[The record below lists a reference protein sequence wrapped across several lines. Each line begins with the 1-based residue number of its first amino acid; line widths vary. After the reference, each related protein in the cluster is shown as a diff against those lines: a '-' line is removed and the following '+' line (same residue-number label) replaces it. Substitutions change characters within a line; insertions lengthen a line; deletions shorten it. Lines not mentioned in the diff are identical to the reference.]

1 MDEKQ
6 IQQILKSQ
14 RRADS
19 RPTFGCPEENWLASY
34 VDGQLT
40 GNQRTAFERH
50 FSDCQSCLAAIGFL
64 TRSAEWTDSKEISPY
79 LVNRA
84 RALVTEKPATVWRW
98 RWAMATAAA
107 ACLLLA
113 LSFIIFRS
121 RTQPPAVDGPLVAK
135 NQETVESV
143 VSPPIVETPRV
154 ESPRPAPTRS
164 ITKPTFNGQEAPTS
178 RGTEDELKPRLIFP
192 REGSMVRR
200 DQLMFR
206 WQPAADAVF
215 YTIRLAAMDG
225 SLMKEI
231 ETKESTLKLSD
242 DVQLRDDAKYY
253 VTVVAHR
260 SDRRETTS
268 DIVSFRLLKD

>member
-14 RRADS
+14 RRADPRS
-19 RPTFGCPEENWLASY
+19 TFGCPEDSMLASY

-50 FSDCQSCLAAIGFL
+50 VSDCQSCLAAIAFL
-64 TRSAEWTDSKEISPY
+64 TRSAEWDSKEVPPY
-79 LVNRA
+79 LIARA

-143 VSPPIVETPRV
+143 VSPPTVETPRV

-164 ITKPTFNGQEAPTS
+164 ITKPNLNAQEAPAS
-178 RGTEDELKPRLIFP
+178 RGTEDQLKPRLVFP
-192 REGSMVRR
+192 REGSVVRR
-200 DQLMFR
+200 DQLLFR
-206 WQPAADAVF
+206 WQPAADVAF

-242 DVQLRDDAKYY
+242 EVQLRDDAKYY

-260 SDRRETTS
+260 SDGRETKS
-268 DIVSFRLLKD
+268 EIVSFRLIKD

>member
-14 RRADS
+14 AIADRRS
-19 RPTFGCPEENWLASY
+19 TFRCPEENKLASY
-34 VDGQLT
+34 VDGQLSAT
-40 GNQRTAFERH
+40 ERTAFERH
-50 FSDCQSCLAAIGFL
+50 VSDCQSCLAAIAFL
-64 TRSAEWTDSKEISPY
+64 TRSAEWVDSKEIPPD
-79 LVNRA
+79 LVTRA

-98 RWAMATAAA
+98 RWAVATAAA

-121 RTQPPAVDGPLVAK
+121 RTQPPAIDGPLVAK
-135 NQETVESV
+135 NQETSEAV
-143 VSPPIVETPRV
+143 VSPPIVETPIV
-154 ESPRPAPTRS
+154 EPPRPAPTRS
-164 ITKPTFNGQEAPTS
+164 ITKPNLNGQEAPAS
-178 RGTEDELKPRLIFP
+178 RGTEDELKPRLVFP
-192 REGSMVRR
+192 GEGSRVRR
-200 DQLMFR
+200 DQLLFR

-231 ETKESTLKLSD
+231 ETKESTLKLSN
-242 DVQLRDDAKYY
+242 DVQLPEDAKYY

-260 SDRRETTS
+260 KDGRETRS
-268 DIVSFRLLKD
+268 EIVSFRLMKD